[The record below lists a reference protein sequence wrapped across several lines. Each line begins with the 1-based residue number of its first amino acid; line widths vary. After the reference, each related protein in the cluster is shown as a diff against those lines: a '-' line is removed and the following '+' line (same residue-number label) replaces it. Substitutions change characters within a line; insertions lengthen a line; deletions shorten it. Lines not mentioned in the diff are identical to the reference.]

1 MYPHWV
7 TEVIVPSGVRDTC
20 PRTDDLST
28 NADRQLSDQRDSAV
42 TRRSYGITT
51 DVLSCSAKLKTR
63 RQTLPSIIIRRYYL
77 FYLRTSL
84 QKCCIEIGSCPKGP
98 IGGTYASNNTVSKS
112 SNDLL
117 LKQLSPIYILFLKE
131 YCLIF
136 VNI

>member
-20 PRTDDLST
+20 PQTDDLST

-63 RQTLPSIIIRRYYL
+63 RQTLPSIIIRRYL
-77 FYLRTSL
+77 HRSRSQPVPKMLMEFETLVNCCLRREHMRHMSL
-84 QKCCIEIGSCPKGP
+84 S
-98 IGGTYASNNTVSKS
+98 
-112 SNDLL
+112 
-117 LKQLSPIYILFLKE
+117 LST
-131 YCLIF
+131 
-136 VNI
+136 